1 MNAVGKADADD
12 PLARLQ
18 AEAQEAKE
26 SREKSHARRLTVEEI
41 VALESGSTTQ
51 QENGGGRA
59 EIAALEEE
67 ANLKIFGKEN
77 GDNGGEASNKKKKPW
92 WRFGF

>member
-26 SREKSHARRLTVEEI
+26 SREKSHARRLTVEE
-41 VALESGSTTQ
+41 VAALESGMTTQ
-51 QENGGGRA
+51 QENGGGRL

-77 GDNGGEASNKKKKPW
+77 GDNGEVSNKKKKPW

>member
-1 MNAVGKADADD
+1 MNAVGKADAND

-18 AEAQEAKE
+18 AEAQEAKDA
-26 SREKSHARRLTVEEI
+26 REKSHARRLTVDE
-41 VALESGSTTQ
+41 VAALESGMVTQ
-51 QENGGGRA
+51 QGNGSGGL

-77 GDNGGEASNKKKKPW
+77 GDNNEVSNKKKKPW